1 MTQVFIFHID
11 LTSTVAMVTE
21 NGRQCRLNR
30 ENIILDYNLEVLLTV
45 FFFKIRYQKDI
56 LIFYVFCYLSFI

>member
-45 FFFKIRYQKDI
+45 FFLRLDTKKI
-56 LIFYVFCYLSFI
+56 F